1 MFLYVESAIGKYNIC
16 DGESGKVSIP
26 PSSTKGF
33 YSVIDR
39 GYLASMLE
47 LCNIPWI
54 IFFSIFLNIQ
64 LFSIPPSACTCA
76 FPHFYQCM
84 LYHPLIDNIILSV

>member
-1 MFLYVESAIGKYNIC
+1 MFLYVGSAIGKYNIC

-47 LCNIPWI
+47 LCNIP
-54 IFFSIFLNIQ
+54 
-64 LFSIPPSACTCA
+64 
-76 FPHFYQCM
+76 
-84 LYHPLIDNIILSV
+84 